1 MTVSYNISLP
11 FSFNLYGGITT
22 TTDTQKVWQDR
33 VTIAIMTYIEESVM
47 RPSYGTKTR
56 AAAFEN
62 PDAAISLIEAE
73 VSAGFNLL
81 LPELQFLS
89 VDASVDPLDNYL
101 ITTIN
106 YTYGSNPPESVI
118 IKTAFLNQSGDIIS
132 EA

>member
-33 VTIAIMTYIEESVM
+33 VTIAIMTYIEERVM